1 MQREERTKL
10 NQADTR
16 LLSDSSAMQSER
28 FRGLSAKLERAF
40 AVWQFGSANVL
51 ILLGCASL
59 LVGGWAPWAV
69 LLFALVAGS
78 FADEASGD
86 SRDTI
91 EGTCVFCNINLY
103 ASLPLVLVMAIL
115 LVRFATEPV
124 SLGQQIGAVYLV
136 GYLFA
141 LVGAT
146 VAHELTHRQSTF
158 AQISAYILLGFT
170 FNPSFVI
177 YHVYGHHRYVGSY
190 DDPSTARRG
199 ERPLRSFIPRT
210 ILQQF
215 THAWRIEAERLRRRG
230 LSAWSWRNRLIL
242 AQLVPIVIVALAAL
256 AGGWNGATAMIG
268 AGLTGR
274 LFHELV
280 NYVQHYGVV
289 RVENSPIRP
298 HHSWDCYRRI
308 SNALHYN
315 LPRHAD
321 HHMFATKSFWR
332 LNAVEAAPTL
342 PFGYQTMATI
352 ALLPPVWRHIMRP
365 LLKDWDERFA
375 SGEERHLVRKRGW
388 DGIA

>member
-1 MQREERTKL
+1 MKRNERTKP
-10 NQADTR
+10 NEANTR
-16 LLSDSSAMQSER
+16 LQGDVLPAQQATL
-28 FRGLSAKLERAF
+28 GLSAKLESAF
-40 AVWQFGSANVL
+40 ALWQFGSANLL

-59 LVGGWAPWAV
+59 LVAGWAPWAV
-69 LLFALVAGS
+69 LMFALVAGS
-78 FADEASGD
+78 FADEISGD
-86 SRDTI
+86 YRDSLKRP
-91 EGTCVFCNINLY
+91 CVFCNINLY
-103 ASLPLVLVMAIL
+103 ISLPLVLLMAIL
-115 LVRFATEPV
+115 LVRFATGPG
-124 SLGQQIGAVYLV
+124 SLGQQIGAIYLV

-146 VAHELTHRQSTF
+146 VAHELTHRQNAL
-158 AQISAYILLGFT
+158 AQMSAYLLLAFT
-170 FNPSFVI
+170 FNTSFVI
-177 YHVYGHHRYVGSY
+177 YHVYGHHRHVGSY

-215 THAWRIEAERLRRRG
+215 THAWRIERDRLNRRG
-230 LSAWSWRNRLIL
+230 FNPWSWRNRLLL
-242 AQLVPIVIVALAAL
+242 AQAGPIAIVTLAAL
-256 AGGWNGATAMIG
+256 AGGWNGAMAMIG

-332 LNAVEAAPTL
+332 LDAVETAPTL

-352 ALLPPVWRHIMRP
+352 ALLPPVWRYVMRP
-365 LLKDWDERFA
+365 LLVDWDERFA
-375 SGEERHLVRKRGW
+375 RDAERAIVRERGW
-388 DGIA
+388 NGIA